1 MENKLEYA
9 ITEEETRI
17 ADRSVALAVEA
28 GASAVQVTLDKARTE
43 IYALLDG
50 ELDNIRQ
57 TGDRALTFKVYA
69 DGRYGVFSTNRLE
82 ESSIRDLLE
91 KAVQNVRMLA
101 PDRFRKLPA
110 KEDTANDAVRGDE
123 MGLVWYGYDTVTA
136 DEKLAMAKNVSV
148 FAEFR
153 EAAPDRN
160 WKVVSEEVE
169 YNNTLTDTYLT
180 NSDGIHCRHTETSFE
195 VCAQVTVED
204 NAGDKYS
211 GFWWDYSISPEKV
224 RASDC
229 GHKAVMQAVSQIGP
243 VNADGGRHMM
253 VVSNRI
259 AGRLLQPVLDA
270 LGGRAI
276 QQKSSFLTDSL
287 GKQIFAKGLNIMD
300 MPREKGKCGA
310 ILFEQDGRACLN
322 REIITGGVV
331 MEYFISTYMSGKL
344 DMPATS
350 ECANRPVVKPF
361 ISSELV
367 EGQDNAS
374 ASGSIGEAEIL
385 GLCGSGILV
394 TDFNG
399 GNCNAATGDFSYGVE
414 GLLFENGKVT
424 SPICNMLITGNIV
437 KLWNNLIAAGNDPL
451 DGMSRQVPTVAFK
464 DVNFSS

>member
-82 ESSIRDLLE
+82 ESSIRDLLV

-123 MGLVWYGYDTVTA
+123 MGLVWYGYGTVTA

-211 GFWWDYSISPEKV
+211 GFWWDYGISPEKV

-243 VNADGGRHMM
+243 VNAVGGRHVM

-322 REIITGGVV
+322 REIITDGVV

-367 EGQDNAS
+367 EGKDNAF
-374 ASGSIGEAEIL
+374 ASGSIGEAEIM

-424 SPICNMLITGNIV
+424 APICNMLITGNIV
-437 KLWNNLIAAGNDPL
+437 ELWNNLIAAGNDPL

>member
-17 ADRSVALAVEA
+17 ADHSVALAVEA

-123 MGLVWYGYDTVTA
+123 MGLVWYGYDTVAA

-148 FAEFR
+148 FTEFR

-243 VNADGGRHMM
+243 VNADGGRHVM

-322 REIITGGVV
+322 REIITDGVV
-331 MEYFISTYMSGKL
+331 KEYFISTYMSGKL

-374 ASGSIGEAEIL
+374 ASGSIGEAEIM

-424 SPICNMLITGNIV
+424 APICNMLITGNIV
-437 KLWNNLIAAGNDPL
+437 ELWNNLIAAGNDPL

>member
-1 MENKLEYA
+1 
-9 ITEEETRI
+9 
-17 ADRSVALAVEA
+17 
-28 GASAVQVTLDKARTE
+28 
-43 IYALLDG
+43 
-50 ELDNIRQ
+50 
-57 TGDRALTFKVYA
+57 
-69 DGRYGVFSTNRLE
+69 
-82 ESSIRDLLE
+82 
-91 KAVQNVRMLA
+91 
-101 PDRFRKLPA
+101 
-110 KEDTANDAVRGDE
+110 
-123 MGLVWYGYDTVTA
+123 
-136 DEKLAMAKNVSV
+136 
-148 FAEFR
+148 
-153 EAAPDRN
+153 
-160 WKVVSEEVE
+160 
-169 YNNTLTDTYLT
+169 
-180 NSDGIHCRHTETSFE
+180 
-195 VCAQVTVED
+195 
-204 NAGDKYS
+204 
-211 GFWWDYSISPEKV
+211 
-224 RASDC
+224 
-229 GHKAVMQAVSQIGP
+229 
-243 VNADGGRHMM
+243 M

-287 GKQIFAKGLNIMD
+287 GKQIFSKGLNIMD

-322 REIITGGVV
+322 REIVTDGVV
-331 MEYFISTYMSGKL
+331 KEYFISTYMSGKL

-361 ISSELV
+361 VSSELV

-374 ASGSIGEAEIL
+374 VPGSIGEAEIL

-424 SPICNMLITGNIV
+424 APICNMLITGNIV
-437 KLWNNLIAAGNDPL
+437 ELWNNLIVAGNDPL

>member
-1 MENKLEYA
+1 MENKLEFA

-82 ESSIRDLLE
+82 ESSIRDLLV

-243 VNADGGRHMM
+243 VNADGGRH
-253 VVSNRI
+253 
-259 AGRLLQPVLDA
+259 GRGVADRRPGGLLQPVGDA
-270 LGGRAI
+270 RGGRAI

-322 REIITGGVV
+322 REIITDGVV

-361 ISSELV
+361 VSSELV
-367 EGQDNAS
+367 EGKDNAS
-374 ASGSIGEAEIL
+374 VSGSIGEAEIL

-424 SPICNMLITGNIV
+424 APICNMLITGNIV
-437 KLWNNLIAAGNDPL
+437 QLWNNLIAAGNDPL

>member
-1 MENKLEYA
+1 MENKQEYA

-17 ADRSVALAVEA
+17 ADRSVVLAVEA
-28 GASAVQVTLDKARTE
+28 GASAVQVTLDKARME

-82 ESSIRDLLE
+82 ESSIRDLLV

-229 GHKAVMQAVSQIGP
+229 GHKAVMQAVSQIDP
-243 VNADGGRHMM
+243 VNADGGRHVM

-322 REIITGGVV
+322 REIITDGVV
-331 MEYFISTYMSGKL
+331 KEYFISTYMSGKL

-361 ISSELV
+361 VSSELV

-437 KLWNNLIAAGNDPL
+437 ELWNNLIAAGNDPL

>member
-43 IYALLDG
+43 NYALLDG

-82 ESSIRDLLE
+82 ESSIRDLLV

-101 PDRFRKLPA
+101 PDRFRRLPA

-136 DEKLAMAKNVSV
+136 DEKLAMAKKVSV

-229 GHKAVMQAVSQIGP
+229 GHKAVMQAVGQIGP
-243 VNADGGRHMM
+243 VNADGGRHVM

-322 REIITGGVV
+322 REIITDGVV

-367 EGQDNAS
+367 EGQDNTS

-437 KLWNNLIAAGNDPL
+437 ELWNNLIAAGNDPL

>member
-243 VNADGGRHMM
+243 VNADGGRHVM

-259 AGRLLQPVLDA
+259 SGRLLQPVLDA

-287 GKQIFAKGLNIMD
+287 GKRIFSKGLNIMD

-322 REIITGGVV
+322 REIITDGVV

-361 ISSELV
+361 VSSELV

-374 ASGSIGEAEIL
+374 ASGSIGEAEIM

-399 GNCNAATGDFSYGVE
+399 GNCNAATGDFSYGVD

-437 KLWNNLIAAGNDPL
+437 ELWNNLIAAGNDPL

>member
-17 ADRSVALAVEA
+17 ADHSVALAVEA

-57 TGDRALTFKVYA
+57 TGDRALTFKVYT

-148 FAEFR
+148 FTEFR

-243 VNADGGRHMM
+243 VNADGGRHVM

-287 GKQIFAKGLNIMD
+287 GKQIFANGLNIMD
-300 MPREKGKCGA
+300 MPREKGNCGA

-322 REIITGGVV
+322 REIITDGVV
-331 MEYFISTYMSGKL
+331 KEYFISTYMSGKL
-344 DMPATS
+344 GMPATS

-361 ISSELV
+361 ISSELI

-424 SPICNMLITGNIV
+424 APICNMLITGNIV
-437 KLWNNLIAAGNDPL
+437 ELWNNLIAAGNDPL
-451 DGMSRQVPTVAFK
+451 DGMSRQVPTLAFK